1 MKKLTS
7 FFLISLFISFSV
19 AAKTLEQKKDEL
31 KKIYEVGGIS
41 KVEYDKA
48 IDSLENSDNKE
59 KKKKKKSFTL
69 KKNTKKTPTNLFKK
83 KDKDKDKEEI
93 TIEKINELGKIV
105 KFDKSYYP
113 ESMIKE
119 FTGYINSFSGIGQ
132 KAAGY
137 MMGNFGKSPSWGQKY
152 PGKMIKSMA
161 MYEIFYAS
169 KLYQTKKSIE
179 RFKKNKYKKGL
190 FSKKKSDE
198 KAIRSL
204 FGMNKGR
211 KNMREALGMDMD
223 TPTKEAIQ
231 KFWLL
236 GEFLDL
242 GAPINNQ
249 IIVSKDIKDRQDK
262 LDIYKAT
269 ISTLKKKLEERAEE
283 KQTIKDKS

>member
-1 MKKLTS
+1 MKKITS
-7 FFLISLFISFSV
+7 FFIISLFISFSV

-41 KVEYDKA
+41 KVEYDKT

-59 KKKKKKSFTL
+59 KKMKKKSFTL
-69 KKNTKKTPTNLFKK
+69 KKNTKKTPINLFKK

-119 FTGYINSFSGIGQ
+119 FTGHINSFSEIGK

-211 KNMREALGMDMD
+211 KNMREALGMDMNTSAKD
-223 TPTKEAIQ
+223 AIQ

-242 GAPINNQ
+242 GVPTNNNITIN
-249 IIVSKDIKDRQDK
+249 KDIKDRQDK
-262 LDIYKAT
+262 LDIYKSY
-269 ISTLKKKLEERAEE
+269 ISILKKKLEERAEATE
-283 KQTIKDKS
+283 YIKDKS

>member
-69 KKNTKKTPTNLFKK
+69 KKNTKKTSINLSKK
-83 KDKDKDKEEI
+83 KDIEEI
-93 TIEKINELGKIV
+93 TIEKINELGQIV

-119 FTGYINSFSGIGQ
+119 FTGHINSFRGVGKIASSF
-132 KAAGY
+132 

-152 PGKMIKSMA
+152 PGKMIQSMA

-169 KLYQTKKSIE
+169 RLYQSKKSIE
-179 RFKKNKYKKGL
+179 RFKKNKYKKSI
-190 FSKKKSDE
+190 FSKKQKDE

-204 FGMNKGR
+204 ISMNKGR
-211 KNMREALGMDMD
+211 ESMRSALGMNME
-223 TPTKEAIQ
+223 TPAKEAIQ

-236 GEFLDL
+236 GEFLEL
-242 GAPINNQ
+242 GKPKKNEVNQ
-249 IIVSKDIKDRQDK
+249 VLIDRQEK
-262 LDIYKAT
+262 LNDYKKK
-269 ISTLKKKLEERAEE
+269 ISLLKKKLEE
-283 KQTIKDKS
+283 KKKSR